1 MGVQD
6 MRRPLFRGFSFRNKL
21 IVSFLLVSLLPVLMV
36 QMISYY
42 VSAGAME
49 KKIDD
54 LVRVSLLQTSKNL
67 DTSLNAYADI
77 LFQIFTDDDVM
88 ELTKQINNPNT
99 EIPEL
104 SRRKLINI
112 LSSYSYAKEGIRSVA
127 IFTSNGTLICYD
139 QQTGTPYENLWS
151 SVQDLTSLPVY
162 EEAMAHKSGII
173 ITPPVKIDSIYN
185 KEQYGFHIARKLS
198 DLNGASL
205 EGIGVA
211 VITVYESVLAHAINL
226 TDSDSAVTGHLD
238 NRNFLID
245 SSRRIV
251 SSPDKRE
258 IGLNISGIM
267 GKSTISNTFY
277 NDRSGLTINNLIDK
291 NELFKEMYT
300 MQRLS
305 LYAGIA
311 ALFVSGILIY
321 YFSGSL
327 TRSIRMVVRAMKV
340 AQQGTLNVQVDS
352 EKRDEISAIAFG
364 FNKMM
369 ITVNELMSETK
380 LAVEK
385 QKEAEIRA
393 LEAQL
398 NPHFLYNTLDSI
410 NWLAI
415 EKDEHQISQM
425 LKGLAQILR
434 YSVKDSNKW
443 VTLKEELEWMN
454 SYIYLQQHRF
464 RSSFHC
470 LVEHDERTLGF
481 RVHKLLFQPFIENS
495 IIHGF
500 AGRKHGGLLR
510 IGVDVLDERFFEV
523 RIEDNGTGMTEDKLS
538 EILSEQRHENSGVGS
553 GLGIRNVLER
563 VRMYY
568 GSQAYW
574 EMGSKLGEGTSIRI
588 VLPIISEGENVS

>member
-1 MGVQD
+1 MG
-6 MRRPLFRGFSFRNKL
+6 RPILKGFSFRNKL

-49 KKIDD
+49 KKIDN
-54 LVRVSLLQTSKNL
+54 LVQANLLQTSKNL

-88 ELTKQINNPNT
+88 ELTKEINNPRT
-99 EIPEL
+99 ESPEL

-151 SVQDLTSLPVY
+151 GVSDLTSLSVY
-162 EEAMAHKSGII
+162 QEAMAHKSGDL
-173 ITPPVKIDSIYN
+173 ITPPAQIDSIYS
-185 KEQYGFHIARKLS
+185 KGQYGFHIARKLS

-211 VITVYESVLAHAINL
+211 VITVYESVLADAINL
-226 TDSDSAVTGHLD
+226 AASDPAGTDRLD
-238 NRNFLID
+238 NRNFLTD
-245 SSRRIV
+245 NEDRIV
-251 SSPDKRE
+251 SSPDN
-258 IGLNISGIM
+258 GQMGMNISDVT

-277 NDRSGLTINNLIDK
+277 NERSGLTINNLIDQ
-291 NELFKEMYT
+291 NELFKEMYS

-311 ALFVSGILIY
+311 ALVLSGILIY

-327 TRSIRMVVRAMKV
+327 TRSIRTVVRAMKV
-340 AQQGTLNVQVDS
+340 AQQGILNVKVDS
-352 EKRDEISAIAFG
+352 ETRDEISAIAFS

-369 ITVNELMSETK
+369 NTVNELMNETK
-380 LAVEK
+380 MAVEK
-385 QKEAEIRA
+385 RKEAEIRA
-393 LEAQL
+393 LEAQI

-443 VTLKEELEWMN
+443 VALQEELEWMN

-464 RSSFHC
+464 RSSFRFE
-470 LVEHDERTLGF
+470 VELDERALGY

-500 AGRKHGGLLR
+500 AGRKQGGILR
-510 IGVDVLDERFFEV
+510 ISVIVLDERFFEV
-523 RIEDNGTGMTEDKLS
+523 RIEDNGTGMTEEKLA
-538 EILSEQRHENSGVGS
+538 EILSERQKHENSLTGG
-553 GLGIRNVLER
+553 GLGIRNVFDR
-563 VRMYY
+563 VHMYY
-568 GSQAYW
+568 GPKANW
-574 EMGSKLGEGTSIRI
+574 ELESILGEGTSIRI
-588 VLPIISEGENVS
+588 VLPIQGEGEVAS